1 VFVSVLALA
10 YACKQSGK
18 DDGKETILGKTTLV
32 DDSFQPLIE
41 IKLHLKVNIKQTLVQ
56 GKSENELIQSFH
68 DTSRI
73 VVLSRMLS
81 SNEAK
86 YFEQL
91 KIKPKYSN
99 RKRCYRAN
107 SNKGNN
113 DTLIA
118 LDDVVSFMRKRNKGI
133 KRSF

>member
-1 VFVSVLALA
+1 
-10 YACKQSGK
+10 
-18 DDGKETILGKTTLV
+18 LV

-41 IKLHLKVNIKQTLVQ
+41 DQVAVFESKYKADITVQ
-56 GKSENELIQSFH
+56 GKSENELIQSFLN

-91 KIKPKYSN
+91 KIKPK
-99 RKRCYRAN
+99 
-107 SNKGNN
+107 
-113 DTLIA
+113 L
-118 LDDVVSFMRKRNKGI
+118 LQ
-133 KRSF
+133 